1 MPPIV
6 KRVLRNR
13 WFTAGIH
20 AGFWLLLYLAVVNL
34 GGKVPDLR
42 DAEGLSTP
50 PRSPVPV
57 AGLERLFSQGVWPKS
72 LTDTNLLNPFVTR
85 YFIPQAP
92 PPPTTRK
99 IEVTYQGFYQT
110 GEEPNHTA
118 AQNVDD
124 PHERLSVE
132 REGAVSTA
140 HDHRDVFED
149 DVFPG
154 LTVIPCEIDDDVSN
168 LLGPCYVVEPDGP

>member
-50 PRSPVPV
+50 PHSPVPV

-99 IEVTYQGFYQT
+99 IQVAYQGYYQT
-110 GEEPNHTA
+110 A
-118 AQNVDD
+118 AGAKNAIFRVDNLIMVAPIGTRITND
-124 PHERLSVE
+124 TFIADVTLPLLILTNAAGQTNTVGWNTN
-132 REGAVSTA
+132 REII
-140 HDHRDVFED
+140 
-149 DVFPG
+149 
-154 LTVIPCEIDDDVSN
+154 IPIK
-168 LLGPCYVVEPDGP
+168 

>member
-6 KRVLRNR
+6 KKTLRNR

-50 PRSPVPV
+50 PHSPVPV

-99 IEVTYQGFYQT
+99 INVAYNGFSQINEGIKQVGYKLDNVFNIAPIGTQIATELFIADATIQT
-110 GEEPNHTA
+110 LMLTNVA
-118 AQNVDD
+118 AQTNIIGWNTNKDII
-124 PHERLSVE
+124 
-132 REGAVSTA
+132 
-140 HDHRDVFED
+140 
-149 DVFPG
+149 
-154 LTVIPCEIDDDVSN
+154 IPIK
-168 LLGPCYVVEPDGP
+168 